1 MAYRSIIN
9 KVLRR
14 LREETISAD
23 WIGDL
28 NDSSDVDD
36 YQKLIGDLVNEAQG
50 QFGQSGT
57 LAFSAINDKV
67 KDLQDEIKKL
77 SKSEGSNIRGQLRL
91 VFEHYKKELT
101 KKINTSP

>member
-1 MAYRSIIN
+1 MAYRSIVN

-36 YQKLIGDLVNEAQG
+36 YQKLIGD
-50 QFGQSGT
+50 
-57 LAFSAINDKV
+57 
-67 KDLQDEIKKL
+67 
-77 SKSEGSNIRGQLRL
+77 
-91 VFEHYKKELT
+91 
-101 KKINTSP
+101 

>member
-1 MAYRSIIN
+1 MAYRSIVN

-36 YQKLIGDLVNEAQG
+36 YQKLIGDLVNE
-50 QFGQSGT
+50 
-57 LAFSAINDKV
+57 
-67 KDLQDEIKKL
+67 
-77 SKSEGSNIRGQLRL
+77 SKQAVEDAWHWSFLR
-91 VFEHYKKELT
+91 
-101 KKINTSP
+101 